1 MISLNPMPE
10 PLDAGST
17 QLIPAVRKTTANSR
31 PMAAYAARTC
41 TNQTAA
47 SIALS
52 LTAVDRDHG
61 SAYLRSLVGD
71 QMNQK
76 LCHLAGMN
84 PFRVVRIWIGGA
96 IGRRV
101 HRARQHDVG
110 GHMHVRVLASDRTNQ
125 RDQRGF

>member
-10 PLDAGST
+10 PLDARST
-17 QLIPAVRKTTANSR
+17 RLIPTVRKAAANSS
-31 PMAAYAARTC
+31 PVAAYAARPF

-47 SIALS
+47 AIALN

-76 LCHLAGMN
+76 LCHLAGVN
-84 PFRVVRIWIGGA
+84 PFRVVRVWIGGA
-96 IGRRV
+96 IGR
-101 HRARQHDVG
+101 
-110 GHMHVRVLASDRTNQ
+110 
-125 RDQRGF
+125 